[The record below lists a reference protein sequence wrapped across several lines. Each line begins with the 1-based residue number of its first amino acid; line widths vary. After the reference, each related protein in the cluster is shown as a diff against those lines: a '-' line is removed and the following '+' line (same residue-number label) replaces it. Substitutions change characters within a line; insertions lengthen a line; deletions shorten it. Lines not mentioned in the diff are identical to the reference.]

1 MSLFVR
7 KDIGSLLAE
16 AGSGTLRRELGPLAL
31 VTLGIGAVIGAG
43 IFVMSGTVA
52 SQNAGPALTLS
63 MVFAGI
69 ACVFAGLCY
78 AELASM
84 IPVAG
89 SAYTYAYATM
99 GELVAWII
107 GWDLVLEYSLSSS
120 TVAVGWS
127 AYAVTLLGEMGI
139 TIPPRLTGAPGV
151 HICLPDGTHVIGVFN
166 LPAMVIC
173 LALTGLL
180 VIGIRESAR
189 VNTTI
194 VIIKVAVLA
203 IFVAFGAHY
212 VNTAN
217 LHPFIPPNTGQFGSF
232 GWSGILRGAG
242 IIFFAYIGFD
252 AVSTAS
258 QEAKNPGRDIPIGIL
273 VSLAIC
279 TVIYISVGLV
289 MTGLVPYTSLNVAS
303 PIAVAVQATGLKW
316 LAPIIN
322 IGAIC
327 GLSSVILVN
336 MLAQS
341 RIFYSMSRDGLL
353 PPLFARLH
361 PPVSHSAR
369 DDRDHRTRRRNRFRP
384 VSNRGAGPAREHG
397 NSARVRDRVH
407 GSPDPAQNRT
417 RHAPTVQDTGHAVGA
432 HRGNSHLSLP
442 DVRSPAPDVDQ
453 VVRVAGRRTD
463 DLLHVRKISRCRGT
477 RSADRQRRLMLQ
489 SSREDRVPRSE
500 RWLGL
505 EVRIHQ
511 PQRREQRQDRGN
523 RLREGSKIEIGE
535 GQLEDTYSIRLVEEL

>member
-7 KDIGSLLAE
+7 KDLDSLLAE

-31 VTLGIGAVIGAG
+31 VTLGIGAVIGTG
-43 IFVMSGTVA
+43 IFVLAGTAA
-52 SQNAGPALTLS
+52 SQHTGPALTLS
-63 MVFAGI
+63 MVLAGI
-69 ACVFAGLCY
+69 ACAFAGLCY

-127 AYAVTLLGEMGI
+127 AYAVGLLREMGLNI
-139 TIPPRLTGAPGV
+139 SPRLTGAPGSL
-151 HICLPDGTHVIGVFN
+151 IALPDGTSAVALFN
-166 LPAMVIC
+166 LPAGLIC
-173 LALTGLL
+173 LAITALL

-194 VIIKVAVLA
+194 VIIKVAVLTL
-203 IFVAFGAHY
+203 FVAVGIRY
-212 VNTAN
+212 INPAN

-232 GWSGILRGAG
+232 GLSGVLRGAG

-273 VSLAIC
+273 VSLALC
-279 TVIYISVGLV
+279 TVIYIAVGLV
-289 MTGLVPYTSLNVAS
+289 MTGIVPYAKLNVAS
-303 PIAVAVQATGLKW
+303 PLAVAAESTRLPW
-316 LAPIIN
+316 LPPVIN

-327 GLSSVILVN
+327 GISSVILVN

-361 PPVSHSAR
+361 P
-369 DDRDHRTRRRNRFRP
+369 RFRTPHVTTIITGVLIAIASGLFPITVLGLLVSMGTLLAFAIVCTGVLILRRTAPDTPRPFRTPGMPWVP
-384 VSNRGAGPAREHG
+384 VIGTLICLYLMTGLPL
-397 NSARVRDRVH
+397 
-407 GSPDPAQNRT
+407 
-417 RHAPTVQDTGHAVGA
+417 PTWIRLFVWLAVGLA
-432 HRGNSHLSLP
+432 IYFGY
-442 DVRSPAPDVDQ
+442 
-453 VVRVAGRRTD
+453 GRFRAAALRTQA
-463 DLLHVRKISRCRGT
+463 IG
-477 RSADRQRRLMLQ
+477 
-489 SSREDRVPRSE
+489 
-500 RWLGL
+500 LG
-505 EVRIHQ
+505 
-511 PQRREQRQDRGN
+511 
-523 RLREGSKIEIGE
+523 
-535 GQLEDTYSIRLVEEL
+535 

>member
-7 KDIGSLLAE
+7 KDLRALLAE
-16 AGSGTLRRELGPLAL
+16 AGAGTLRRELGPLAL

-43 IFVMSGTVA
+43 IFVYTGTVA

-63 MVFAGI
+63 MVLAGI
-69 ACVFAGLCY
+69 ACAFAGICY

-84 IPVAG
+84 IPVSG

-107 GWDLVLEYSLSSS
+107 GWDLILEYSLSSS
-120 TVAVGWS
+120 SVAVGWS
-127 AYAVTLLGEMGI
+127 GYAVILLRELGI
-139 TIPPRLTGAPGV
+139 TVPPRLVGAPGTSV
-151 HICLPDGTHVIGVFN
+151 VLPDGTSVTALFN
-166 LPAMVIC
+166 LPAVLIC
-173 LALTGLL
+173 LAITALL

-194 VIIKVAVLA
+194 VVIKVAVLVL
-203 IFVAFGAHY
+203 FVIVGAQY

-217 LHPFIPPNTGQFGSF
+217 LHPFIPPNTGHFGSF

-258 QEAKNPGRDIPIGIL
+258 QEARNPGRDIPIGIL

-279 TVIYISVGLV
+279 TVIYIAVGLV
-289 MTGLVPYTSLNVAS
+289 MTGLVPYTRLNVAS
-303 PIAVAVQATGLKW
+303 PIAVAVQATGLAW

-336 MLAQS
+336 LLAQS

-353 PPLFARLH
+353 PPLFAKLH
-361 PPVSHSAR
+361 P
-369 DDRDHRTRRRNRFRP
+369 RFRTP
-384 VSNRGAGPAREHG
+384 HVTTAITGLVVAVASGLFPIDVLGQLVSMGTLLAFAIVCMGVLILRRIEPDTPRPFKTPGMPWVPIFGTLICLYLMSGLPLRTWIRLVVWLAIGLTIYFTYGRFRA
-397 NSARVRDRVH
+397 AAVRDR
-407 GSPDPAQNRT
+407 PMAN
-417 RHAPTVQDTGHAVGA
+417 AA
-432 HRGNSHLSLP
+432 
-442 DVRSPAPDVDQ
+442 
-453 VVRVAGRRTD
+453 
-463 DLLHVRKISRCRGT
+463 
-477 RSADRQRRLMLQ
+477 
-489 SSREDRVPRSE
+489 
-500 RWLGL
+500 
-505 EVRIHQ
+505 
-511 PQRREQRQDRGN
+511 
-523 RLREGSKIEIGE
+523 
-535 GQLEDTYSIRLVEEL
+535 

>member
-1 MSLFVR
+1 MSLFMR
-7 KDIGSLLAE
+7 KDLASLLAE

-43 IFVMSGTVA
+43 IFVLSGKVA
-52 SQNAGPALTLS
+52 SGNAGPALTLS
-63 MVFAGI
+63 MVLAGFAC
-69 ACVFAGLCY
+69 AFAGLCY

-139 TIPPRLTGAPGV
+139 HISPRLTGAPGTQV
-151 HICLPDGTHVIGVFN
+151 CLPDGSMVTAVFN
-166 LPAMVIC
+166 LPAVIIC
-173 LALTGLL
+173 LAITALL
-180 VIGIRESAR
+180 VVGIRESAR

-194 VIIKVAVLA
+194 VVIKVAVLA
-203 IFVAFGAHY
+203 LFVGFGAHY
-212 VNTAN
+212 INTAN

-232 GWSGILRGAG
+232 GWSGVLRGAG

-273 VSLAIC
+273 ASLAIC
-279 TVIYISVGLV
+279 TVIYIAVGVV
-289 MTGLVPYTSLNVAS
+289 MTGLVPYAKLNVAS
-303 PIAVAVQATGLKW
+303 PIAVAVQATGLTW

-322 IGAIC
+322 IGALC

-361 PPVSHSAR
+361 PRFKTPHVTTAITGVVVAIASGLFPITVLGLLVSMGTLLAFAIVCSGVLILRKTAPDTPRPFKTPGMPWVPVVGTLICIYLMTGLPLPTWIRLFVWLAVGLTIYFSYG
-369 DDRDHRTRRRNRFRP
+369 RFR
-384 VSNRGAGPAREHG
+384 AA
-397 NSARVRDRVH
+397 AVRD
-407 GSPDPAQNRT
+407 Q
-417 RHAPTVQDTGHAVGA
+417 AV
-432 HRGNSHLSLP
+432 
-442 DVRSPAPDVDQ
+442 
-453 VVRVAGRRTD
+453 
-463 DLLHVRKISRCRGT
+463 
-477 RSADRQRRLMLQ
+477 ADAA
-489 SSREDRVPRSE
+489 
-500 RWLGL
+500 
-505 EVRIHQ
+505 
-511 PQRREQRQDRGN
+511 
-523 RLREGSKIEIGE
+523 
-535 GQLEDTYSIRLVEEL
+535 

>member
-7 KDIGSLLAE
+7 KDLQALLAE
-16 AGSGTLRRELGPLAL
+16 AGAGTLRRELGPLAL

-43 IFVMSGTVA
+43 IFVYTGTVA

-63 MVFAGI
+63 MILAGI
-69 ACVFAGLCY
+69 ACAFAGICY

-107 GWDLVLEYSLSSS
+107 GWDLILEYSLSSS
-120 TVAVGWS
+120 SVAVGWS
-127 AYAVTLLGEMGI
+127 GYAVILLRELGI
-139 TIPPRLTGAPGV
+139 TVPPRLTGAPGTSV
-151 HICLPDGTHVIGVFN
+151 VLPDGGSVTAVFN
-166 LPAMVIC
+166 LPAVLVC
-173 LALTGLL
+173 LAITGLL

-189 VNTTI
+189 ANTTI

-203 IFVAFGAHY
+203 LFVAIGARY
-212 VNTAN
+212 VDTAN

-258 QEAKNPGRDIPIGIL
+258 QEARNPGRDIPIGIL

-279 TVIYISVGLV
+279 TVIYIAVGVV
-289 MTGLVPYTSLNVAS
+289 MTGLVPYARLNVPS
-303 PIAVAVQATGLKW
+303 PIAVAVQATGLSW

-336 MLAQS
+336 LLAQS

-353 PPLFARLH
+353 PPVFAKLH
-361 PPVSHSAR
+361 P
-369 DDRDHRTRRRNRFRP
+369 RFRTP
-384 VSNRGAGPAREHG
+384 HLTTAITGLVVAVVSGLFPIAVLGQLVSMGTLLAFAIVCVGVLILRKVEPDTPRPFRTPGMPWVPIFGTLICLYLMSGLPLRTW
-397 NSARVRDRVH
+397 VR
-407 GSPDPAQNRT
+407 
-417 RHAPTVQDTGHAVGA
+417 
-432 HRGNSHLSLP
+432 L
-442 DVRSPAPDVDQ
+442 
-453 VVRVAGRRTD
+453 VVWLAIGLTIYFTYGRFRAAT
-463 DLLHVRKISRCRGT
+463 VRKQPL
-477 RSADRQRRLMLQ
+477 ADAA
-489 SSREDRVPRSE
+489 
-500 RWLGL
+500 
-505 EVRIHQ
+505 
-511 PQRREQRQDRGN
+511 
-523 RLREGSKIEIGE
+523 
-535 GQLEDTYSIRLVEEL
+535 

>member
-7 KDIGSLLAE
+7 KDLGSLLTE
-16 AGSGTLRRELGPLAL
+16 ASAGTLRRELGPLAL

-43 IFVMSGTVA
+43 IFVLTGIVA

-63 MVFAGI
+63 MVLAGI
-69 ACVFAGLCY
+69 ACGFAGLCY

-139 TIPPRLTGAPGV
+139 TVPARLTAAPGSPV
-151 HICLPDGTHVIGVFN
+151 LLHDGSSVTALFN
-166 LPAMVIC
+166 LPAVVIC
-173 LALTGLL
+173 LTLTALL
-180 VIGIRESAR
+180 VIGIRESAQ

-194 VIIKVAVLA
+194 VILKVLVLALFVAV
-203 IFVAFGAHY
+203 GARY
-212 VNTAN
+212 INPAN
-217 LHPFIPPNTGQFGSF
+217 LHPFIPPNTGEFGSF

-279 TVIYISVGLV
+279 TVIYIAVGLV
-289 MTGLVPYTSLNVAS
+289 MTGLVPYTQLNVAS
-303 PIAVAVQATGLKW
+303 PIAVAVQATGLPW
-316 LAPIIN
+316 LPPIIN

-327 GLSSVILVN
+327 GMSSVILVN
-336 MLAQS
+336 LLAQS

-353 PPLFARLH
+353 PPIFARLH
-361 PPVSHSAR
+361 PRFRTPHVTTAIIGTAVAIASGLFPIGVLGQLVSMGTLLAFAIVCSGVLILRRIEPDSPRPFKTPGMPWVPVVGTLICLYLMSGLPLPTWIRLFVWLAIGLTIYFGYGR
-369 DDRDHRTRRRNRFRP
+369 FRAAALRNRP
-384 VSNRGAGPAREHG
+384 MA
-397 NSARVRDRVH
+397 SA
-407 GSPDPAQNRT
+407 A
-417 RHAPTVQDTGHAVGA
+417 
-432 HRGNSHLSLP
+432 
-442 DVRSPAPDVDQ
+442 
-453 VVRVAGRRTD
+453 
-463 DLLHVRKISRCRGT
+463 
-477 RSADRQRRLMLQ
+477 
-489 SSREDRVPRSE
+489 
-500 RWLGL
+500 
-505 EVRIHQ
+505 
-511 PQRREQRQDRGN
+511 
-523 RLREGSKIEIGE
+523 
-535 GQLEDTYSIRLVEEL
+535 

>member
-7 KDIGSLLAE
+7 KDLRTLLAE
-16 AGSGTLRRELGPLAL
+16 AGAGTLRRELGPLAL

-43 IFVMSGTVA
+43 IFVYTGIVA

-63 MVFAGI
+63 MVLAGI
-69 ACVFAGLCY
+69 ACAFAGICY

-84 IPVAG
+84 IPVSG

-99 GELVAWII
+99 GELIAWII
-107 GWDLVLEYSLSSS
+107 GWDLILEYSLSSS
-120 TVAVGWS
+120 SVAVGWS
-127 AYAVTLLGEMGI
+127 GYAVILLGELGI
-139 TIPPRLTGAPGV
+139 TVPPRLTGAPGTSV
-151 HICLPDGTHVIGVFN
+151 LLPDGSWVTAWFN
-166 LPAMVIC
+166 LPAVLVC
-173 LALTGLL
+173 LAITALL

-203 IFVAFGAHY
+203 LFVIVGAQY

-217 LHPFIPPNTGQFGSF
+217 LHPFIPPNTGHFGSF

-289 MTGLVPYTSLNVAS
+289 MTGLVPYTRLNVPS
-303 PIAVAVQATGLKW
+303 PIAVAIQATGLKW
-316 LAPIIN
+316 LPPIIN

-336 MLAQS
+336 LLAQS

-353 PPLFARLH
+353 PPAFAKLH
-361 PPVSHSAR
+361 P
-369 DDRDHRTRRRNRFRP
+369 RFRTP
-384 VSNRGAGPAREHG
+384 HVTTAIIGVLVAIAAGLFPIAVLGQLVSMGTLLAFAI
-397 NSARVRDRVH
+397 VC
-407 GSPDPAQNRT
+407 
-417 RHAPTVQDTGHAVGA
+417 TGVLIL
-432 HRGNSHLSLP
+432 RRIEP
-442 DVRSPAPDVDQ
+442 DVPRPFKTPGMPWVPI
-453 VVRVAGRRTD
+453 AGT
-463 DLLHVRKISRCRGT
+463 LICFY
-477 RSADRQRRLMLQ
+477 LM
-489 SSREDRVPRSE
+489 S
-500 RWLGL
+500 GL
-505 EVRIHQ
+505 
-511 PQRREQRQDRGN
+511 P
-523 RLREGSKIEIGE
+523 LA
-535 GQLEDTYSIRLVEEL
+535 TWIRLFVWLAIGLAIYFGYGRFSAAALRKQPMANAA

>member
-7 KDIGSLLAE
+7 KDLGSLLAE

-43 IFVMSGTVA
+43 IFVLAGNA
-52 SQNAGPALTLS
+52 AALHAGPALTLS
-63 MVFAGI
+63 MVLAGV
-69 ACVFAGLCY
+69 ACAFAGLCY

-127 AYAVTLLGEMGI
+127 GYAVTLLGEMGI
-139 TIPPRLTGAPGV
+139 TIPPRLTGAPGSHV
-151 HICLPDGTHVIGVFN
+151 CLPDGTHVIALFN
-166 LPAMVIC
+166 LPAMLIC
-173 LALTGLL
+173 LTLTALL

-194 VIIKVAVLA
+194 VLIKLVVLTLFIAV
-203 IFVAFGAHY
+203 GAHY
-212 VNTAN
+212 INTAN
-217 LHPFIPPNTGQFGSF
+217 LHPFIPPNTGEFGSF
-232 GWSGILRGAG
+232 GLSGILRGAG

-273 VSLAIC
+273 VSLALC
-279 TVIYISVGLV
+279 TIIYIAVAVV
-289 MTGLVPYTSLNVAS
+289 MTGLVPYRELNVAS
-303 PIAVAVQATGLKW
+303 PLALAVQATRVSW
-316 LAPIIN
+316 LPPIVN
-322 IGAIC
+322 FGAIC

-361 PPVSHSAR
+361 PRYRTPHVTTTITGVIVAIASGLFPIGVLGQLVSMGTLLAFAIVCTGVLILRKTAPDTPRPFKTPGMPWVPVVGTLICLYLMSGLPLPTWIRLFVWLAVGLVIYFTYGR
-369 DDRDHRTRRRNRFRP
+369 FRADTVRRRPIAN
-384 VSNRGAGPAREHG
+384 AA
-397 NSARVRDRVH
+397 
-407 GSPDPAQNRT
+407 
-417 RHAPTVQDTGHAVGA
+417 
-432 HRGNSHLSLP
+432 
-442 DVRSPAPDVDQ
+442 
-453 VVRVAGRRTD
+453 
-463 DLLHVRKISRCRGT
+463 
-477 RSADRQRRLMLQ
+477 
-489 SSREDRVPRSE
+489 
-500 RWLGL
+500 
-505 EVRIHQ
+505 
-511 PQRREQRQDRGN
+511 
-523 RLREGSKIEIGE
+523 
-535 GQLEDTYSIRLVEEL
+535 

>member
-1 MSLFVR
+1 MSLFFR
-7 KDIGSLLAE
+7 KNVASLLAE
-16 AGSGTLRRELGPLAL
+16 AGSGTLRRELGPVAL
-31 VTLGIGAVIGAG
+31 VTLGIGAVIGTG
-43 IFVMSGTVA
+43 IFVLSGVVA
-52 SQNAGPALTLS
+52 SQNAGPALTISIVL
-63 MVFAGI
+63 AGF

-107 GWDLVLEYSLSSS
+107 GWDLILEYSLSSS

-127 AYAVTLLGEMGI
+127 AYAITLLGEMGI
-139 TIPPRLTGAPGV
+139 DFPARLIGSPGSQV
-151 HICLPDGTHVIGVFN
+151 QLANGTAVTALFN
-166 LPAMVIC
+166 LPAVIVC
-173 LALTGLL
+173 LAVTALL

-203 IFVAFGAHY
+203 LFIAVGVAHA
-212 VNTAN
+212 NSAN

-258 QEAKNPGRDIPIGIL
+258 QEAKNPGRDVPIGIL

-279 TVIYISVGLV
+279 TVIYIAVGLV
-289 MTGLVPYTSLNVAS
+289 MTGLVPYPKLAVAS
-303 PIAVAVQATGLKW
+303 PLAYAAQVTGVTW
-316 LAPIIN
+316 LPPVIS
-322 IGAIC
+322 IGALC

-361 PPVSHSAR
+361 P
-369 DDRDHRTRRRNRFRP
+369 RFRTP
-384 VSNRGAGPAREHG
+384 HVTTIITGVLVAIASGLFPITVLGVLVSMGTLLAFAIVCTGVLILRRTAPDAVRPFRTPGMPWVPIIGTLICLYLMSGLPIPTWIRLFVWLAIGLTIYFVYG
-397 NSARVRDRVH
+397 RVRAASLR
-407 GSPDPAQNRT
+407 R
-417 RHAPTVQDTGHAVGA
+417 APIA
-432 HRGNSHLSLP
+432 N
-442 DVRSPAPDVDQ
+442 
-453 VVRVAGRRTD
+453 VA
-463 DLLHVRKISRCRGT
+463 
-477 RSADRQRRLMLQ
+477 
-489 SSREDRVPRSE
+489 
-500 RWLGL
+500 
-505 EVRIHQ
+505 
-511 PQRREQRQDRGN
+511 
-523 RLREGSKIEIGE
+523 
-535 GQLEDTYSIRLVEEL
+535 

>member
-7 KDIGSLLAE
+7 KDLQALLAE
-16 AGSGTLRRELGPLAL
+16 AGAGTLRRELGPLAL

-43 IFVMSGTVA
+43 IFVYTGTVA

-63 MVFAGI
+63 MILAGI
-69 ACVFAGLCY
+69 ACAFAGICY

-107 GWDLVLEYSLSSS
+107 GWDLILEYSLSSS
-120 TVAVGWS
+120 SVAVGWS
-127 AYAVTLLGEMGI
+127 GYAVILLRELGI
-139 TIPPRLTGAPGV
+139 TVPPRLTGAPGTSV
-151 HICLPDGTHVIGVFN
+151 VLPDGGSVTAVFN
-166 LPAMVIC
+166 LPAVLVC
-173 LALTGLL
+173 LAITGLL

-189 VNTTI
+189 ANTTI
-194 VIIKVAVLA
+194 VIIKVVVLA
-203 IFVAFGAHY
+203 LFVAIGARY
-212 VNTAN
+212 VDTAN

-258 QEAKNPGRDIPIGIL
+258 QEARNPGRDIPIGIL

-279 TVIYISVGLV
+279 TVIYIAVGLV
-289 MTGLVPYTSLNVAS
+289 MTGLVPYARLNVPS
-303 PIAVAVQATGLKW
+303 PIAVAVQATGLSW

-336 MLAQS
+336 LLAQS

-353 PPLFARLH
+353 PPVFAKLH
-361 PPVSHSAR
+361 P
-369 DDRDHRTRRRNRFRP
+369 RFRTP
-384 VSNRGAGPAREHG
+384 HLTTAITGLVVAVVSGLFPIAVLGQLVSMGTLLAFAIVCVGVLILRKVEPDTPRPFRTPGMPWVPIFGTLICLYLMSGLPLRTW
-397 NSARVRDRVH
+397 VR
-407 GSPDPAQNRT
+407 
-417 RHAPTVQDTGHAVGA
+417 
-432 HRGNSHLSLP
+432 L
-442 DVRSPAPDVDQ
+442 
-453 VVRVAGRRTD
+453 VVWLAIGLTIYFTYGRFRAAT
-463 DLLHVRKISRCRGT
+463 VRKQPL
-477 RSADRQRRLMLQ
+477 ADAA
-489 SSREDRVPRSE
+489 
-500 RWLGL
+500 
-505 EVRIHQ
+505 
-511 PQRREQRQDRGN
+511 
-523 RLREGSKIEIGE
+523 
-535 GQLEDTYSIRLVEEL
+535 

>member
-7 KDIGSLLAE
+7 KDLQALLAE
-16 AGSGTLRRELGPLAL
+16 AGSGTLRRELGPVAL

-43 IFVMSGTVA
+43 IFVLSGNVA
-52 SQNAGPALTLS
+52 SQHAGPALTLS
-63 MVFAGI
+63 MVLAGI
-69 ACVFAGLCY
+69 ACAFAGLCY

-127 AYAVTLLGEMGI
+127 AYAVILLGELGV
-139 TIPPRLTGAPGV
+139 TVPAQLTAATGTSV
-151 HICLPDGTHVIGVFN
+151 LLPDGSSITALFN
-166 LPAMVIC
+166 LPAVIVC
-173 LALTGLL
+173 LAITGLL
-180 VIGIRESAR
+180 VLGIRESAR
-189 VNTTI
+189 VNTSI
-194 VIIKVAVLA
+194 VVIKLAVLA
-203 IFVAFGAHY
+203 LFVAVGAYY

-217 LHPFIPPNTGQFGSF
+217 LHPFIPANTGEFGAF
-232 GWSGILRGAG
+232 GWSGIVRGAG

-279 TVIYISVGLV
+279 TVIYIAVGLV
-289 MTGLVPYTSLNVAS
+289 MTGLVPYTRLNVAS
-303 PIAVAVQATGLKW
+303 PIAVAVQATGLTW

-336 MLAQS
+336 LLAQS

-353 PPLFARLH
+353 PPAFAKLH
-361 PPVSHSAR
+361 P
-369 DDRDHRTRRRNRFRP
+369 RFRTP
-384 VSNRGAGPAREHG
+384 HVTTAITGLVVAAASGLFPIGVLGQLVSMGTLLAFAIVCSGVLILRKVE
-397 NSARVRDRVH
+397 
-407 GSPDPAQNRT
+407 PDTPRPFKT
-417 RHAPTVQDTGHAVGA
+417 PGMPWVPTVGTLICLYLMSGLP
-432 HRGNSHLSLP
+432 LS
-442 DVRSPAPDVDQ
+442 
-453 VVRVAGRRTD
+453 T
-463 DLLHVRKISRCRGT
+463 
-477 RSADRQRRLMLQ
+477 
-489 SSREDRVPRSE
+489 
-500 RWLGL
+500 W
-505 EVRIHQ
+505 
-511 PQRREQRQDRGN
+511 
-523 RLREGSKIEIGE
+523 
-535 GQLEDTYSIRLVEEL
+535 IRLFVWLAIG

>member
-7 KDIGSLLAE
+7 KDLGSLLAE
-16 AGSGTLRRELGPLAL
+16 AGAGTLKRELGPLAL
-31 VTLGIGAVIGAG
+31 VTLGIGGVIGAG
-43 IFVMSGTVA
+43 IFVLSGEVA
-52 SQNAGPALTLS
+52 SQHAGPALTLS
-63 MVFAGI
+63 IVLAGV

-84 IPVAG
+84 IPVGG

-127 AYAVTLLGEMGI
+127 GYAVTLLSEMGI
-139 TIPPRLTGAPGV
+139 TFPARLAGAPGTHV
-151 HICLPDGTHVIGVFN
+151 CLPDGTHVTAIIN
-166 LPAMVIC
+166 LPAMLIC

-180 VIGIRESAR
+180 VLGIRESAR

-194 VIIKVAVLA
+194 VIIKLVVLTLFIAVG
-203 IFVAFGAHY
+203 VHY

-217 LHPFIPPNTGQFGSF
+217 LHPFIPPNTGKFGSF

-258 QEAKNPGRDIPIGIL
+258 QEARNPGRDIPIGIL

-279 TVIYISVGLV
+279 TVIYIAVGLV
-289 MTGLVPYTSLNVAS
+289 MVGLVPYTSLNVPS
-303 PIAVAVQATGLKW
+303 PIALAVETTRVSW
-316 LAPIIN
+316 LPPIVN
-322 IGAIC
+322 FGAIC

-361 PPVSHSAR
+361 P
-369 DDRDHRTRRRNRFRP
+369 RFRTP
-384 VSNRGAGPAREHG
+384 HVTTTITGVVVAIASGLFPIGVLGQLVSMGTLLAFAI
-397 NSARVRDRVH
+397 VC
-407 GSPDPAQNRT
+407 
-417 RHAPTVQDTGHAVGA
+417 TGVLIL
-432 HRGNSHLSLP
+432 RKT
-442 DVRSPAPDVDQ
+442 APDTPRPFRTPGMPWVP
-453 VVRVAGRRTD
+453 VV
-463 DLLHVRKISRCRGT
+463 GT
-477 RSADRQRRLMLQ
+477 LICLYLMSGLPLPTWIRLF
-489 SSREDRVPRSE
+489 V
-500 RWLGL
+500 WLAIGL
-505 EVRIHQ
+505 TIYFSY
-511 PQRREQRQDRGN
+511 G
-523 RLREGSKIEIGE
+523 RLRAAA
-535 GQLEDTYSIRLVEEL
+535 IRAEPMADAA

>member
-7 KDIGSLLAE
+7 KDLRALLAE
-16 AGSGTLRRELGPLAL
+16 AGAGTLRRELGPVAL
-31 VTLGIGAVIGAG
+31 ITLGIGAVIGAG
-43 IFVMSGTVA
+43 IFVYTGIVA

-63 MVFAGI
+63 MVLAGI
-69 ACVFAGLCY
+69 ACAFAGICY

-99 GELVAWII
+99 GELIAWII

-120 TVAVGWS
+120 SVAVGWS
-127 AYAVTLLGEMGI
+127 GYAVILLGELGI
-139 TIPPRLTGAPGV
+139 TIPPRLTGAPGTSV
-151 HICLPDGTHVIGVFN
+151 VLPDGSTVTALFNMPAVIV
-166 LPAMVIC
+166 C
-173 LALTGLL
+173 LAITALL
-180 VIGIRESAR
+180 VVGIRESAR

-203 IFVAFGAHY
+203 LFVIVGAQY

-217 LHPFIPPNTGQFGSF
+217 LNPFIPPNTGQFGSF

-279 TVIYISVGLV
+279 TVIYIAVGLV
-289 MTGLVPYTSLNVAS
+289 MVGLVPYTSLNVPS
-303 PIAVAVQATGLKW
+303 PIAVAIQATGLKW
-316 LAPIIN
+316 LPPIVN

-336 MLAQS
+336 LLAQS

-353 PPLFARLH
+353 PPAFAKLH
-361 PPVSHSAR
+361 P
-369 DDRDHRTRRRNRFRP
+369 RFRTP
-384 VSNRGAGPAREHG
+384 HVTTAIIGVLVATVAGLFPIAVLGQLVSMGTLLAFAIVCAGVLILRRIE
-397 NSARVRDRVH
+397 
-407 GSPDPAQNRT
+407 
-417 RHAPTVQDTGHAVGA
+417 
-432 HRGNSHLSLP
+432 P
-442 DVRSPAPDVDQ
+442 DVPRPFKTPGMPWVPIFGTLICLYLMSGLPL
-453 VVRVAGRRTD
+453 RT
-463 DLLHVRKISRCRGT
+463 
-477 RSADRQRRLMLQ
+477 
-489 SSREDRVPRSE
+489 
-500 RWLGL
+500 W
-505 EVRIHQ
+505 
-511 PQRREQRQDRGN
+511 
-523 RLREGSKIEIGE
+523 
-535 GQLEDTYSIRLVEEL
+535 IRLFVWLAIGLTIYFGYGRFRAAALRNQALADAA

>member
-7 KDIGSLLAE
+7 KDLQALLAE
-16 AGSGTLRRELGPLAL
+16 AGTGTLRRELGPIAL

-43 IFVMSGTVA
+43 IFVLSGNVA
-52 SQNAGPALTLS
+52 SQHAGPALTLS
-63 MVFAGI
+63 MVLAGV
-69 ACVFAGLCY
+69 ACAFAGLCY

-127 AYAVTLLGEMGI
+127 AYAVILLGELGI
-139 TIPPRLTGAPGV
+139 TIPPRLTGAPGTSV
-151 HICLPDGTHVIGVFN
+151 LLRDGSSVAGLFN
-166 LPAMVIC
+166 LPAVIAC
-173 LALTGLL
+173 LAITALL

-194 VIIKVAVLA
+194 VVIKVAVLA
-203 IFVAFGAHY
+203 LFVIVGAQY
-212 VNTAN
+212 VNAAN
-217 LHPFIPPNTGQFGSF
+217 LHPFIPPNTGEFGSF
-232 GWSGILRGAG
+232 GWSGIVRGAG

-279 TVIYISVGLV
+279 TLIYIAVGLV
-289 MTGLVPYTSLNVAS
+289 MTGLVPYTRLNVAS
-303 PIAVAVQATGLKW
+303 PIAVAVQATGLTW
-316 LAPIIN
+316 LPPIIN

-336 MLAQS
+336 LLAQS

-353 PPLFARLH
+353 PPAFAKLH
-361 PPVSHSAR
+361 P
-369 DDRDHRTRRRNRFRP
+369 RFRTP
-384 VSNRGAGPAREHG
+384 HITTAITGIVVAIAAGLFPIGVLGQLVSMGTLLAFAIVCTGVLVLR
-397 NSARVRDRVH
+397 
-407 GSPDPAQNRT
+407 RT
-417 RHAPTVQDTGHAVGA
+417 EPNAPRPFKTPGMPWVPILGTLICFYLMSG
-432 HRGNSHLSLP
+432 LP
-442 DVRSPAPDVDQ
+442 LATWIRLFVWLAIGLTIYFTYGRSRAADVRSKPIAN
-453 VVRVAGRRTD
+453 A
-463 DLLHVRKISRCRGT
+463 
-477 RSADRQRRLMLQ
+477 A
-489 SSREDRVPRSE
+489 
-500 RWLGL
+500 
-505 EVRIHQ
+505 
-511 PQRREQRQDRGN
+511 
-523 RLREGSKIEIGE
+523 
-535 GQLEDTYSIRLVEEL
+535 

>member
-7 KDIGSLLAE
+7 KDLPALLAE

-43 IFVMSGTVA
+43 IFVLAGTVA

-63 MVFAGI
+63 IVLAGV

-99 GELVAWII
+99 GELMAWII

-127 AYAVTLLGEMGI
+127 SYAVILLKEMGI
-139 TIPPRLTGAPGV
+139 AFPARLTGAPGTHV
-151 HICLPDGTHVIGVFN
+151 CLPDGTHVTALFN
-166 LPAMVIC
+166 LPAMIIC
-173 LALTGLL
+173 LVLTALL

-194 VIIKVAVLA
+194 VIIKVAVLVL
-203 IFVAFGAHY
+203 FVSVGAHY
-212 VNTAN
+212 VNSTN
-217 LHPFIPPNTGQFGSF
+217 LHPFIPPNTGEFGSF
-232 GWSGILRGAG
+232 GWSGILRGGG

-273 VSLAIC
+273 ASLAIC
-279 TVIYISVGLV
+279 TVIYIAVGLV
-289 MTGLVPYTSLNVAS
+289 MTGLVPYKQLNVAS
-303 PIAVAVQATGLKW
+303 PLATAVQATGLRW
-316 LAPIIN
+316 LPPIVN

-327 GLSSVILVN
+327 GISSVILVN

-353 PPLFARLH
+353 PPLFSRLH
-361 PPVSHSAR
+361 P
-369 DDRDHRTRRRNRFRP
+369 RFRTPHVTTTITGIVVAIASGLFPIGVLGQLVSMGTLLAFAIVCTGVLILRKREPDIPRPFKTPGMPWVP
-384 VSNRGAGPAREHG
+384 VVGTLICFYLM
-397 NSARVRDRVH
+397 SAL
-407 GSPDPAQNRT
+407 PLRT
-417 RHAPTVQDTGHAVGA
+417 WIRLFVWLAVGFLIYFGYGRFRA
-432 HRGNSHLSLP
+432 AA
-442 DVRSPAPDVDQ
+442 VRSEAM
-453 VVRVAGRRTD
+453 A
-463 DLLHVRKISRCRGT
+463 K
-477 RSADRQRRLMLQ
+477 
-489 SSREDRVPRSE
+489 PRAA
-500 RWLGL
+500 
-505 EVRIHQ
+505 
-511 PQRREQRQDRGN
+511 
-523 RLREGSKIEIGE
+523 
-535 GQLEDTYSIRLVEEL
+535 

>member
-7 KDIGSLLAE
+7 KDLGSLLAE
-16 AGSGTLRRELGPLAL
+16 AGSGTLKRELGPLNL

-43 IFVMSGTVA
+43 IFVLAGNAA
-52 SQNAGPALTLS
+52 SQNAGPAITLS
-63 MVFAGI
+63 MVLAGFAC
-69 ACVFAGLCY
+69 AFAGLCY

-127 AYAVTLLGEMGI
+127 SYAVTLLRELGI
-139 TIPPRLTGAPGV
+139 TVAPRFTGAAGSV
-151 HICLPDGTHVIGVFN
+151 VNLADGTHVTALFN
-166 LPAMVIC
+166 LPAVLVC
-173 LALTGLL
+173 LALTALL
-180 VIGIRESAR
+180 ILGIRESAR
-189 VNTTI
+189 FNTTI
-194 VIIKVAVLA
+194 VIIKLVVLA
-203 IFVAFGAHY
+203 LFIAIGAHY
-212 VNTAN
+212 INTAN
-217 LHPFIPPNTGQFGSF
+217 LHPFIPPNTGAFGSF

-279 TVIYISVGLV
+279 TIIYIAVGIV
-289 MTGLVPYTSLNVAS
+289 MTGLVPYPRLNVAS
-303 PIAVAVQATGLKW
+303 PLALAVETTRVSW
-316 LAPIIN
+316 LPPVVN
-322 IGAIC
+322 FGAIC

-361 PPVSHSAR
+361 P
-369 DDRDHRTRRRNRFRP
+369 RFRTP
-384 VSNRGAGPAREHG
+384 HVTTTITGVVVAIASGLFPIGVLGQLVSMGTLLAFAI
-397 NSARVRDRVH
+397 VC
-407 GSPDPAQNRT
+407 
-417 RHAPTVQDTGHAVGA
+417 TGVLIL
-432 HRGNSHLSLP
+432 RKT
-442 DVRSPAPDVDQ
+442 APDTPRPFRTPGMPWVP
-453 VVRVAGRRTD
+453 VV
-463 DLLHVRKISRCRGT
+463 GT
-477 RSADRQRRLMLQ
+477 LICLYLMSGLPLPTWIRLF
-489 SSREDRVPRSE
+489 V
-500 RWLGL
+500 WLAIGL
-505 EVRIHQ
+505 TIYFSY
-511 PQRREQRQDRGN
+511 G
-523 RLREGSKIEIGE
+523 RLRAAA
-535 GQLEDTYSIRLVEEL
+535 IRAEPMADAA